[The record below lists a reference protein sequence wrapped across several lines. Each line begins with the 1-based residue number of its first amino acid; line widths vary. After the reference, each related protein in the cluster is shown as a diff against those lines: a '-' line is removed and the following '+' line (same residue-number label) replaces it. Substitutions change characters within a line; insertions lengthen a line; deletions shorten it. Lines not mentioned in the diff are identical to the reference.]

1 MEISTKWLE
10 VFERISHLKEEASAR
25 KVGRKR
31 KRKRRRGFVLAE
43 DETDGGSCADSGM
56 KKKG

>member
-1 MEISTKWLE
+1 M
-10 VFERISHLKEEASAR
+10 FERISLHLKEEASAR
-25 KVGRKR
+25 KDGRKR